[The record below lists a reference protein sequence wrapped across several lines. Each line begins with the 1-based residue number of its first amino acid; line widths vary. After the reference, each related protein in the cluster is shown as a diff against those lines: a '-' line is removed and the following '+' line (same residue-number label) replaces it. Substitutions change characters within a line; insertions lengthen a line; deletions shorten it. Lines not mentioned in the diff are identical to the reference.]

1 MIGEVSLC
9 AEPLVPT
16 AHVCILTRTLM
27 LSLISHKSSGLVGC
41 SSEGAKPRASAFSQG
56 SVLSFFG
63 SVRPLW
69 QRQISN
75 LACMLHPTD
84 VLSAKTRPLCVSV
97 SLLVIPRH
105 SFLADQSLSAL
116 PIQAGGRRRFAPQFS
131 LGGFSPN
138 ALSKQLTFPSSLS
151 A

>member
-16 AHVCILTRTLM
+16 AHVCILTWTLM

-105 SFLADQSLSAL
+105 SFLALCPSRQEEEEGLL
-116 PIQAGGRRRFAPQFS
+116 
-131 LGGFSPN
+131 
-138 ALSKQLTFPSSLS
+138 PSSVLAAFLITRCPNS
-151 A
+151 LHFHPP